1 MLGKDGWLCL
11 LPFFS
16 VLFVL
21 CHTCDILVPS
31 WVLPSKTNSL
41 GSSSSP
47 FSRGA
52 RPQGCDQELHASTEQ
67 TQLCSLSGRGSVSY
81 CPVFWC
87 RLQYICL
94 YLWAEIS
101 SRLTLI
107 NYTPLHTHTTTY
119 HQLSSILSLPRE
131 IIQWSI
137 LLLRAQTCSN
147 GEEAAFYPLFP
158 ECFTDSSSFI
168 QSLSMLDSWDSIFV
182 PIFFPSTCFPSS
194 PWFCSHLFA
203 HTTQIYSSKQDLSP
217 EHQILHHWPLH
228 LQWFLRFLNW
238 IVRSSEMRTMPRS
251 PACIPQGLHFRKHL
265 VYFYCDIEV
274 SE

>member
-11 LPFFS
+11 LPFYP

-47 FSRGA
+47 FSCGA

-101 SRLTLI
+101 SKLTLI
-107 NYTPLHTHTTTY
+107 NYTPLHTHNHIPPT
-119 HQLSSILSLPRE
+119 ILH
-131 IIQWSI
+131 
-137 LLLRAQTCSN
+137 
-147 GEEAAFYPLFP
+147 
-158 ECFTDSSSFI
+158 
-168 QSLSMLDSWDSIFV
+168 
-182 PIFFPSTCFPSS
+182 FFPGQGDNPMLHPVAQS
-194 PWFCSHLFA
+194 P
-203 HTTQIYSSKQDLSP
+203 DL
-217 EHQILHHWPLH
+217 LKW
-228 LQWFLRFLNW
+228 
-238 IVRSSEMRTMPRS
+238 
-251 PACIPQGLHFRKHL
+251 
-265 VYFYCDIEV
+265 
-274 SE
+274 